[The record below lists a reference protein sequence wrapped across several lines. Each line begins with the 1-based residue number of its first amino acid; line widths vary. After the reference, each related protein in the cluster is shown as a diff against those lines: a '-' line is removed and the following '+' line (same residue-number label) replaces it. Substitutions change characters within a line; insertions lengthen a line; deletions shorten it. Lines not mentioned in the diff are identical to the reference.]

1 MLGHNR
7 QTVKLGRGTY
17 RPDYSARLRALRMAA
32 QLPQP
37 PTAADNTGG
46 VIEWGMLANDTL
58 SDCTCAAV
66 LHALQVAQL
75 SQPPHTLPLYT
86 PAEAISLYSR
96 WCGYVPGKP
105 STDEGGV
112 EADIIDDWTRD
123 TCEGVPLLAHAD
135 IGQADLIDT
144 ARAIAFYG
152 CAYVGIELPLS
163 AQDQQVWDIDTTPR
177 GEPGS
182 WGGHAV
188 ILVRYDPGHCW
199 CVTWGILQPMTMA
212 FAQRYISETHALLL
226 PTWLPPQG
234 LTTALLQLA
243 IGSL

>member
-37 PTAADNTGG
+37 PTAADNTEG
-46 VIEWGMLANDTL
+46 ITEWGMLANDTL
-58 SDCTCAAV
+58 SDCTCAAA

-75 SQPPHTLPLYT
+75 SQPPHTLPQYT
-86 PAEAISLYSR
+86 PAQAISLYSK

-105 STDEGGV
+105 GTDEGGV

-135 IGQADLIDT
+135 IGQTDLIDT

-152 CAYVGIELPLS
+152 SPTSASNCHSPPRTSRSGISTPRHAASRAPGAATPSYSS
-163 AQDQQVWDIDTTPR
+163 ATTPR
-177 GEPGS
+177 
-182 WGGHAV
+182 
-188 ILVRYDPGHCW
+188 
-199 CVTWGILQPMTMA
+199 
-212 FAQRYISETHALLL
+212 
-226 PTWLPPQG
+226 
-234 LTTALLQLA
+234 TTGASRGASSSQ
-243 IGSL
+243 